1 MKTVFSSN
9 FQAISRLGGQ
19 SMKKECDDL
28 KVKILDQSNQET
40 MELNKLIES
49 LKIAKEDTVPW
60 NIRGKYLR
68 ANNLKLSNVC

>member
-19 SMKKECDDL
+19 SMKEECDDL
-28 KVKILDQSNQET
+28 KVKILDQSNPEI
-40 MELNKLIES
+40 MELNELKES
-49 LKIAKEDTVPW
+49 LKKAKEDTVPW

-68 ANNLKLSNVC
+68 AHNLKFSNVC